1 MKILEAP
8 ILRKGDRIGVIA
20 PGGPVRAAAI
30 ERGIEVLE
38 RRGFVVVR
46 GAHLKDRSAYLAGED
61 DDRAADA
68 NRMLADPTLR
78 ALWCARGGYG
88 SHRIVGDLD
97 LGSLRRSPRALIGYS
112 DITVLQAAA
121 WKRIGLVT
129 FQGPMVAELGD
140 RRTYNA
146 PALWRALGGGRL
158 RFDLPRR
165 SILRAGRGSGPLV
178 GGCLSILASLLGTPY
193 QVDTKG
199 AVLFWEEVNEQPFRI
214 DRMLAQLRLAGC
226 LKDLRGMVIGR
237 LVGCRARRKEND
249 VPLVEILRTHLGGT
263 AYPVVVDFPAGHT
276 ADKVTLPLGRTAVLD
291 TPGRRLT
298 TAPAAPRAAFSA
310 R

>member
-1 MKILEAP
+1 M
-8 ILRKGDRIGVIA
+8 GDRIGVLA
-20 PGGPVRAAAI
+20 PGGPVRAAAL
-30 ERGIEVLE
+30 ERGIGVLE

-46 GAHLKDRSAYLAGED
+46 GAHLQDRSAYLAGED
-61 DDRAADA
+61 EHRAADV
-68 NRMLADPTLR
+68 NRMLADRSVR

-88 SHRIVGDLD
+88 SHRIVADLD
-97 LGSLRRSPRALIGYS
+97 LDALRRAPRALIGYS

-129 FQGPMVAELGD
+129 FQGPMVAELGERGSYD
-140 RRTYNA
+140 A

-178 GGCLSILASLLGTPY
+178 GGCLSILVSLLGTPY
-193 QVDTKG
+193 QVDTRG

-214 DRMLAQLRLAGC
+214 DRMLAHLKLAGC
-226 LKDLRGMVIGR
+226 LKNLRGMVIGR

-249 VPLVEILRTHLGGT
+249 MPLEEILRTHLAGT
-263 AYPVVVDFPAGHT
+263 NYPVVVDFPSGHT
-276 ADKVTLPLGRTAVLD
+276 GRKVTLPLGRAAALD

-298 TAPAAPRAAFSA
+298 IAPGAPRAALSA